1 MKRLFIALLT
11 VLVLSGV
18 QTLSAQETAQQGTE
32 TPDEEEF
39 VEPVKNVIHLELGGP
54 GLLYSLNYE
63 RRFTENLWGRAGLT
77 YFFLFGS
84 AHIGTQYLW
93 GDGPWHFETGLG
105 VTAGYIDTIF
115 SFTDDDENG
124 DNRLSALF
132 YNTTIGLRHQK
143 KEESIFF
150 KVGFT
155 PLIAINFKRAVPYG
169 GLSIGVTF

>member
-1 MKRLFIALLT
+1 MKKIITISF
-11 VLVLSGV
+11 VLVFAVFQSL
-18 QTLSAQETAQQGTE
+18 TAQEAVQNANE
-32 TPDEEEF
+32 HENEII
-39 VEPVKNVIHLELGGP
+39 EPVKNVVHLELGGP

-63 RRFTENLWGRAGLT
+63 RRFTENLWGRAGLS

-105 VTAGYIDTIF
+105 VTAGYVDTIF
-115 SFTDDDENG
+115 GLNDDNEENG

-143 KEESIFF
+143 TEESIFF
-150 KVGFT
+150 KIGLT
-155 PLIAINFKRAVPYG
+155 PLVTINFRRVIPYG